1 MKCLNKFSYNEFK
14 DFIDE
19 LDLQYWTVW
28 NTNIEERL
36 THCTTSNRF
45 QYLLNLAK
53 EKGLTSSPAEI
64 LSWLDSLKILKETLK
79 EVPQNILEKLT
90 IVQEYQIPFS
100 RKRADYLL
108 IFQNKVL
115 ILEFSFKYEDTEIQ
129 FENKTI
135 QILGY
140 KERLIDLLPS
150 HIEIGTYTYLI
161 QPELEPDTYEN
172 ILKSNK
178 YTEIEDLANS
188 ENNNSLANYIT
199 LFFNKEKDSALT
211 HLCYLDT
218 YETTEINMIK
228 SKKENE
234 IRIQNK
240 IDSNTIDDADI
251 SELIEVYN
259 QICKKFPDYV
269 VIIQDKDVEDLFYAF
284 NKAAE
289 ILCKETSY
297 MRIDE
302 TTNVNGKIYY
312 RKFINSKQYLVE
324 KITPKYNLAIG
335 TCIEDLEL
343 YD

>member
-14 DFIDE
+14 DFINE

-36 THCTTSNRF
+36 ARCITSNRF

-64 LSWLDSLKILKETLK
+64 LSWLDSLKILNATLK
-79 EVPQNILEKLT
+79 EVPQNILDKLT

-115 ILEFSFKYEDTEIQ
+115 ILEFSFKYDDTETQ

-161 QPELEPDTYEN
+161 YPELEPDTYED
-172 ILKSNK
+172 ILRANK

-188 ENNNSLANYIT
+188 ENNNSLASYIT
-199 LFFNKEKDSALT
+199 LFFNKEKDSALS
-211 HLCYLDT
+211 HLNYLDT
-218 YETTEINMIK
+218 YEITAINEIK
-228 SKKENE
+228 SKRENE

-240 IDSNTIDDADI
+240 IENKLIDDVDI
-251 SELIEVYN
+251 PILE
-259 QICKKFPDYV
+259 KKYLEINKKYPNCV
-269 VIIQDKDVEDLFYAF
+269 IIIQDEDFDDLFYAF
-284 NKAAE
+284 NEDAK
-289 ILCKETSY
+289 ILCEETSHKHLIIASKKIKY
-297 MRIDE
+297 SKFR
-302 TTNVNGKIYY
+302 TTK
-312 RKFINSKQYLVE
+312 RYLIE
-324 KITPKYNLAIG
+324 KITLNHDLVIG
-335 TCIEDLEL
+335 TSLEEL
-343 YD
+343 EIYYKTK

>member
-1 MKCLNKFSYNEFK
+1 MKCLNKFSYNEFQ

-19 LDLQYWTVW
+19 LDLSYWTVW
-28 NTNIEERL
+28 NTGIAERL
-36 THCTTSNRF
+36 ERCETSARF
-45 QYLLNLAK
+45 QYLQNLAI
-53 EKGLTSSPAEI
+53 EKGMQSNPREI

-79 EVPQNILEKLT
+79 EIPQNILDKLT

-115 ILEFSFKYEDTEIQ
+115 ILEFSFKYDDTETQ

-161 QPELEPDTYEN
+161 YPELEPDTYEE
-172 ILKSNK
+172 ILRTNK
-178 YTEIEDLANS
+178 YTQIEDLANS
-188 ENNNSLANYIT
+188 ENNNSLASYIT
-199 LFFNKEKDSALT
+199 LFFNKDRESALS
-211 HLCYLDT
+211 HLCYLDAH
-218 YETTEINMIK
+218 ETTTIGEIK
-228 SKKENE
+228 SKRENE

-251 SELIEVYN
+251 PELIEKYN
-259 QICKKFPDYV
+259 QICEQFPDYV
-269 VIIQDKDVEDLFYAF
+269 VIIQDEDVADLFYAF
-284 NKAAE
+284 NEAAE
-289 ILCKETSY
+289 ILCKETCY
-297 MRIDE
+297 LRIDE
-302 TTNVNGKIYY
+302 TTIENKKISY
-312 RKFINSKQYLVE
+312 RKFINSKKYLVE

-335 TCIEDLEL
+335 TCLEDLEV